1 MDEEFNMDEELEN
14 LADEANIM
22 GDNNLAIVL
31 YTFLGA
37 RKTYMDKEFATL
49 CQDWAK
55 KRVKEI
61 DQFKNNRNN

>member
-1 MDEEFNMDEELEN
+1 MDKKLEE
-14 LADEANIM
+14 LADEANIT
-22 GDNNLAIVL
+22 GDTNLAIVL

-37 RKTYMDKEFATL
+37 RKTYMDKELASY

-61 DQFKNNRNN
+61 EQFKNIRNN

>member
-1 MDEEFNMDEELEN
+1 MNDEDLEN
-14 LADEANIM
+14 IADEANIT

-31 YTFLGA
+31 YTFLGS
-37 RKTYMDKEFATL
+37 RKAHMDRELAVH

-61 DQFKNNRNN
+61 NQFKNRRNN

>member
-1 MDEEFNMDEELEN
+1 MNDEELET
-14 LADEANIM
+14 LADQANIK

-37 RKTYMDKEFATL
+37 RKSYMEKELAIH

-61 DQFKNNRNN
+61 DQFRNRRNN

>member
-1 MDEEFNMDEELEN
+1 MSDKELET
-14 LADEANIM
+14 LADQANIS

-37 RKTYMDKEFATL
+37 KNAHMDKEFAKH

-55 KRVKEI
+55 QRVKELKMLNNR
-61 DQFKNNRNN
+61 KNN

>member
-1 MDEEFNMDEELEN
+1 MNDEELEN
-14 LADEANIM
+14 LADEANIT

-37 RKTYMDKEFATL
+37 KKTHMDKEFAHY

-55 KRVKEI
+55 KRVEEI
-61 DQFKNNRNN
+61 KQFENRRNN

>member
-1 MDEEFNMDEELEN
+1 MDEELEN
-14 LADEANIM
+14 LADEANIT

-37 RKTYMDKEFATL
+37 RKAHMDKELAIH

-55 KRVKEI
+55 KRVREI
-61 DQFKNNRNN
+61 KQFNNRKNN

>member
-1 MDEEFNMDEELEN
+1 MNDKVLEE
-14 LADEANIM
+14 LADEANIT

-37 RKTYMDKEFATL
+37 RKAYMDKELAIH
-49 CQDWAK
+49 CQDWAR

-61 DQFKNNRNN
+61 DQFKNRGNN